1 MDNLLVA
8 AALASAVLHAAWNA
22 AVKAS
27 ADPAQA
33 MTAQMVGSA
42 LCALPLLALT
52 GLPAAAALPW
62 MLGSML
68 LNIGTAACMLR
79 GYQHAGFGIIYPMV
93 RASSVLLVLPLAAA
107 VVHEWPGGLG
117 IAGVA
122 MVSSSV
128 ALLALGGRTAAV
140 GEAAGRG
147 TSGANGV
154 NGVNGAPSGGA
165 AMSGVALGWTLAA
178 GVFAAGYIVCD
189 AQGVRRAGSPLA
201 YGLGQSVLNA
211 LAWSVFQRR
220 RVTPWGALRAQGLS
234 VVPMVLAA
242 MASYLLIMAVFQ
254 RAPIAL
260 AAALRDTSAIFAAL
274 IAVVVLKERL
284 DRRVLLSVALATVGA
299 VLIRLG

>member
-79 GYQHAGFGIIYPMV
+79 GYQHAGFGIVYPMV

-122 MVSSSV
+122 LVSSSV
-128 ALLALGGRTAAV
+128 ALLAIGGRTAAV

-147 TSGANGV
+147 TIGASGANGAPGG
-154 NGVNGAPSGGA
+154 GV
-165 AMSGVALGWTLAA
+165 AMSGAALGWTLAA

-220 RVTPWGALRAQGLS
+220 RVTPWGALRAQGLR
-234 VVPMVLAA
+234 VVPMVAAA

-274 IAVVVLKERL
+274 IAVVVLKERP
-284 DRRVLLSVALATVGA
+284 DRRVLLSVVLATVGA

>member
-27 ADPAQA
+27 AEPARA

-52 GLPAAAALPW
+52 GLPAVASLPW
-62 MLGSML
+62 MLASML

-79 GYQHAGFGIIYPMV
+79 GYQHAGFGIVYPMV

-107 VVHEWPGGLG
+107 VVHEWPGALG
-117 IAGVA
+117 IVGVA
-122 MVSSSV
+122 LISSSV
-128 ALLALGGRTAAV
+128 AALALGGRSP
-140 GEAAGRG
+140 GGDGAAGG
-147 TSGANGV
+147 GV
-154 NGVNGAPSGGA
+154 SDRAP
-165 AMSGVALGWTLAA
+165 MSHAALGWTLAA

-220 RVTPWGALRAQGLS
+220 RITPWGALRAQGLR
-234 VVPMVLAA
+234 VVPMVAA
-242 MASYLLIMAVFQ
+242 ALASYLLIMAVFQ

-284 DRRVLLSVALATVGA
+284 DRRVIAAVGLATVGA
-299 VLIRLG
+299 VLIRLA